1 MGAVIVYVPAAKTII
16 AQLGALEIVLWSV
29 LWLMPLFTLTVGPPH
44 PVGAGVGVGVGG
56 AGAVGD
62 ALTVSEVFAVAE
74 E

>member
-1 MGAVIVYVPAAKTII
+1 MYVPAAKTII
-16 AQLGALEIVLWSV
+16 AQLGAVEIVLWSV

-44 PVGAGVGVGVGG
+44 PVGAGVGVGVG